1 MESINL
7 PAILTPDLGLL
18 FWMFAAFLVVFFF
31 LAKFGFPAIIKMVE
45 ERKNFIDESLK
56 AARMAN
62 EKLADIEAE
71 SKTLLQEAH
80 EKQASILKEAAAT
93 RDVIIKEAKKQAET
107 EGARLLE
114 EARTQIQVEKEN
126 AMRDIR
132 RQAAVLSIQ
141 IAEKIV
147 RRQLDDNLK
156 QEEFINGILDE
167 IDK

>member
-71 SKTLLQEAH
+71 SKKLLQEAH

-141 IAEKIV
+141 IAGKIV

-156 QEEFINGILDE
+156 QEEFINGILDD